1 MCVVPGMWISTEGIG
16 ISFRLGGGVC
26 KSENF
31 KEMCEAKLELSES
44 MGENIRKNILTSGVK
59 IPSGTTQCRLM

>member
-1 MCVVPGMWISTEGIG
+1 MCVVPGMLISTEGIR
-16 ISFRLGGGVC
+16 ISFRLGGFVSL
-26 KSENF
+26 KT
-31 KEMCEAKLELSES
+31 EMCEAKLELSEW